1 MDRKKEKKLT
11 AGAAVLSVAGVAGTM
26 LWQKKDVL
34 KAIAQL
40 RRYPEGWMLIQ
51 KRPEIFLTKMTE
63 KSKKNL
69 FEYLGQSRWRLVDQ
83 VADGYFWMNKK
94 EEILLL
100 TQKKVMKNYWSWTAS
115 RPFFDEA
122 AQAEE
127 SVAAE
132 ENTAEDR
139 ADSKEEAEKSL

>member
-63 KSKKNL
+63 KS
-69 FEYLGQSRWRLVDQ
+69 
-83 VADGYFWMNKK
+83 
-94 EEILLL
+94 
-100 TQKKVMKNYWSWTAS
+100 
-115 RPFFDEA
+115 
-122 AQAEE
+122 
-127 SVAAE
+127 
-132 ENTAEDR
+132 
-139 ADSKEEAEKSL
+139 

>member
-1 MDRKKEKKLT
+1 
-11 AGAAVLSVAGVAGTM
+11 
-26 LWQKKDVL
+26 
-34 KAIAQL
+34 
-40 RRYPEGWMLIQ
+40 MLIQ

>member
-34 KAIAQL
+34 KAVVQL
-40 RRYPEGWMLIQ
+40 RQYPEGWMLIQ
-51 KRPEIFLTKMTE
+51 KRPEIFLTKTTE

-69 FEYLGQSRWRLVDQ
+69 FEFLSQSPWRLVDQ
-83 VADGYFWMNKK
+83 VADGYFWMNHK

-100 TQKKVMKNYWSWTAS
+100 TQKKVLKHYWSWTAS
-115 RPFFDEA
+115 RPFFDEMVHSEDA
-122 AQAEE
+122 NVAEE
-127 SVAAE
+127 AAAEAAE
-132 ENTAEDR
+132 EA
-139 ADSKEEAEKSL
+139 

>member
-1 MDRKKEKKLT
+1 M
-11 AGAAVLSVAGVAGTM
+11 
-26 LWQKKDVL
+26 
-34 KAIAQL
+34 
-40 RRYPEGWMLIQ
+40 
-51 KRPEIFLTKMTE
+51 
-63 KSKKNL
+63 
-69 FEYLGQSRWRLVDQ
+69 DQ
-83 VADGYFWMNKK
+83 VADGYFWMNEK

-132 ENTAEDR
+132 ENTAEDS